1 LAIKYGPSRREEL
14 KESCFFLWDFCYF
27 LFVRATRDGA
37 PDTRNRYDNA
47 EGEKMRGGSRKSKR
61 EEEKRRD
68 GARREDERKIA
79 RRETRERQGRGRN

>member
-47 EGEKMRGGSRKSKR
+47 EEGEEERRGEEEVERAREKKRREEMVQGEKMRGR
-61 EEEKRRD
+61 
-68 GARREDERKIA
+68 
-79 RRETRERQGRGRN
+79 